1 MKKRNT
7 QERRQEI
14 AEQLVAE
21 GKITV
26 SELASRYGVSTETIR
41 KDMIWLEEHGLAKR
55 GYGGAVAATA
65 LTERPFL
72 EKSIRNKQGKAQ
84 VAKKAAELIQD
95 GDVLLLDSGST
106 VLSLAKQLVL
116 KRNITVF
123 TNSLKAAQHLV
134 DYGIKV
140 YLLGGEVRSTSNAL
154 TGGWAIRA
162 LGEIQADIA
171 ILGTSGVKER
181 RGPCVESMEESE
193 VKRAMMAAARKTMV
207 LADASKGDCDSLVQF
222 ANWDNVDW
230 FITEET
236 INQETLK
243 CIKEK
248 TTVLFC

>member
-14 AEQLVAE
+14 AERLVAE

-26 SELASRYGVSTETIR
+26 SELASRYAVSTETIR
-41 KDMIWLEEHGLAKR
+41 KDMIWLEENGLARK

-65 LTERPFL
+65 ITERSFM
-72 EKSIRNKQGKAQ
+72 EKSIRNKQGKAR
-84 VAKKAAELIQD
+84 VAQKAVELVED

-106 VLSLAKQLVL
+106 VLSVAKQLVL

-134 DYGIKV
+134 DYGIRV
-140 YLLGGEVRSTSNAL
+140 YLLGGEVRGTSNAI
-154 TGGWAIRA
+154 TGGWALRA
-162 LGEIQADIA
+162 LKEIKADIA
-171 ILGTSGVKER
+171 ILGTSGVKGR
-181 RGPCVESMEESE
+181 GGPCVESMEESE
-193 VKRAMMAAARKTMV
+193 VKRAMMAAARKTIV
-207 LADASKGDCDSLVQF
+207 LADASKGDCDALVQY
-222 ANWDNVDW
+222 AAWEDIDL

-236 INQETLK
+236 INRETLTW
-243 CIKEK
+243 IKEK